1 MIRLIRRAD
10 VTAIHSLISI
20 AVAAVL
26 TLVISTIVLFLTA
39 KAPVDALMQLLTYP
53 YQGGTVI
60 VQWSKALNMAAYLGV
75 IGLGLSICYRANVW
89 NIGAEGQFAMG
100 GIGAFGTWLLLGSP
114 TAWWAIPC
122 LIMGG
127 AFAGLLWAS
136 IPALLKT
143 QANTNELL
151 TSLMLVYVAAQ
162 TLFFVSNGPWQ
173 APVRYSPSQTVF
185 LPESVQLNA
194 IIPGVPTFHMG
205 LPIAL
210 GLFVVIALLVLY
222 TPFGYRLKVTET
234 TPRAARFAG
243 YSPRVTVWAVFLL
256 SGAMAG
262 AMGAIYLMG
271 DIGYVTE
278 ESNFL
283 RGFGFS
289 AIVVAFLGRLH
300 PVGILLAALLLG
312 YVAGGASW
320 IQANLREDDSI
331 AGFIEVIALMSTLA
345 SALFLQ
351 YRVQWRGFAT
361 QPQENR

>member
-1 MIRLIRRAD
+1 MIQITRRAD
-10 VTAIHSLISI
+10 VTAVHSILSVAI
-20 AVAAVL
+20 AALLTVA
-26 TLVISTIVLFLTA
+26 ISTAVLFLTA
-39 KAPVDALMQLLTYP
+39 KAPADALYQLLTYP
-53 YQGGTVI
+53 YQGGTI
-60 VQWSKALNMAAYLGV
+60 MVQWSKALNLAAYLGV
-75 IGLGLSICYRANVW
+75 IGLGLSLCYRANVW

-114 TAWWAIPC
+114 ATAWAIPC
-122 LIMGG
+122 VLLGG
-127 AFAGLLWAS
+127 ALAGLAWAS

-143 QANTNELL
+143 RANTNELL

-173 APVRYSPSQTVF
+173 APVRYSPPQTVV
-185 LPESVQLNA
+185 LPKPVQLDA
-194 IIPGVPTFHMG
+194 MITGVPTFHTG
-205 LPIAL
+205 LTIAL
-210 GLFVVIALLVLY
+210 GLFLIIALLVLY

-243 YSPRVTVWAVFLL
+243 YSPAATVWIVFLL
-256 SGAMAG
+256 SGALSG
-262 AMGAIYLMG
+262 VMGAIYLLG

-300 PVGILLAALLLG
+300 PIGILCAALLLG

-351 YRVQWRGFAT
+351 YRIKWHGTFAKS
-361 QPQENR
+361 QENQ

>member
-1 MIRLIRRAD
+1 MIQITRRAD
-10 VTAIHSLISI
+10 VTAVHSLLSVAI
-20 AVAAVL
+20 AAVL
-26 TLVISTIVLFLTA
+26 TIVISTGVLFLTA
-39 KAPVDALMQLLTYP
+39 KAPVDALSQLLTYP
-53 YQGGTVI
+53 YQGGTI
-60 VQWSKALNMAAYLGV
+60 MVQWSKALNMAAYLGV
-75 IGLGLSICYRANVW
+75 MGLGLSICYRANVW

-114 TAWWAIPC
+114 TAAWAIPC
-122 LIMGG
+122 LLIGG
-127 AFAGLLWAS
+127 ALAGLLWAS

-143 QANTNELL
+143 RANTNELL

-173 APVRYSPSQTVF
+173 APVRYSPPQTIV
-185 LPESVQLNA
+185 LPETVQLNA
-194 IIPGVPTFHMG
+194 MLTGVPTFHAG

-243 YSPRVTVWAVFLL
+243 YSPAATVWAVFLL
-256 SGAMAG
+256 SGALSG
-262 AMGAIYLMG
+262 AMGAIYLLG

-300 PVGILLAALLLG
+300 PVGILFAALLLG

-351 YRVQWRGFAT
+351 YRVTWRGIVAQT
-361 QPQENR
+361 QESP